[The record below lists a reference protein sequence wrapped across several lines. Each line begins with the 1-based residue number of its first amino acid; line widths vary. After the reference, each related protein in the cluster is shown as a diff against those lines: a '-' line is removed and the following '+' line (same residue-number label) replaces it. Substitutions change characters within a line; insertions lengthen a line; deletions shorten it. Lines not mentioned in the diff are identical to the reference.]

1 MKQLIDERELEERLR
16 HDSRTWG
23 GEPSPAAS
31 ARLAAAL
38 PERRRRALR
47 AAALAALIAAAA
59 IVPVWFIAAPAPP
72 PPAEPRGSRA
82 LDIAIAPLQREL
94 SALHADAHVLAGAL
108 WQGVPRP
115 LRGLF
120 GE

>member
-1 MKQLIDERELEERLR
+1 MKRPIDERELEERLR
-16 HDSRTWG
+16 RDARTWG

-31 ARLAAAL
+31 ARLAATL
-38 PERRRRALR
+38 PARHGRALR

-59 IVPVWFIAAPAPP
+59 TVPVWFVAEPPPP
-72 PPAEPRGSRA
+72 PPAEPRA

-115 LRGLF
+115 LRGLL